1 MAKIPRYTVPPI
13 KPLSA
18 AAQASLAA
26 EARFLRKASTM
37 RPDRC
42 VLAAVSTWWV
52 CEYCDL
58 LRHDGRPECKLGLA
72 G

>member
-18 AAQASLAA
+18 AAQASLASD
-26 EARFLRKASTM
+26 ARFLRKASTH
-37 RPDRC
+37 RPARC
-42 VLAAVSTWWV
+42 VITNSGERWA
-52 CEYCDL
+52 CDYCDL
-58 LRHDGRPECKLGLA
+58 LRHGARPECKLGLA